1 MIPKIK
7 ISYKLKI
14 IEVIEDGFRA
24 VSPNTRGI
32 SIVRDNISLKN
43 HSFKKGDL
51 IKISLELVERKSE
64 DEIGNSVRF
73 CIAVFQTA
81 SNGIYT
87 KTFVDNENPYK
98 SILFYQSRG
107 MITSKVLENNP
118 FEIGDLI
125 EVEIQKWQ

>member
-1 MIPKIK
+1 MIPNIK

-24 VSPNTRGI
+24 ISPDTSGLC
-32 SIVRDNISLKN
+32 IVRDNVSLKN
-43 HSFKKGDL
+43 HSFKKKDL
-51 IKISLELVERKSE
+51 VKINLELVETVSE
-64 DEIGNSVRF
+64 DETHPMSF
-73 CIAVFQTA
+73 CVVVFQIA

-87 KTFVDNENPYK
+87 KTFVDGENPLK

-107 MITSKVLENNP
+107 MVTSKVLEQNP

-125 EVEIQKWQ
+125 KVTIEKCQ